1 VRGHDD
7 LRLVVLLAGLG
18 AAIAIVVPWEAVRI
32 VAALP
37 LALFLPGYAIAA
49 AAFAGHPINR
59 PQKLML
65 CLACSLAVLAL
76 GGILLTYLPGGI
88 RTLSWALLLLLV
100 VVAACR
106 SAALR
111 RPPASGTQWG
121 DGLRLKGIRRVDIA
135 IGAGTAAAVVA
146 ALILAYTP
154 LPAGNAAGY
163 TALWMLSG
171 HGRQSGQIQVGVDSS
186 EHRLREYRLE
196 VAAGGGG
203 SRIFTFALDPG
214 EETAYNLPLRL
225 PSGKPERV
233 EASLFR
239 LSRPNHLY
247 RRVVLW
253 LPEPGR
259 GG

>member
-1 VRGHDD
+1 LRGHDD
-7 LRLVVLLAGLG
+7 LRLVVWVAALG
-18 AAIAIVVPWEAVRI
+18 AAIAIIVPWEVVRI
-32 VAALP
+32 LATLP

-88 RTLSWALLLLLV
+88 RTVSWALLLLLV

-106 SAALR
+106 AAALR
-111 RPPASGTQWG
+111 RPRASGTWRG
-121 DGLRLKGIRRVDIA
+121 HGLRLTGIRRIDVA
-135 IGAGTAAAVVA
+135 FGAVAVAAAAA

-154 LPAGNAAGY
+154 LPAGKAAGY
-163 TALWMLSG
+163 TALWMLPG

-186 EHRLREYRLE
+186 EHRSREYRLE
-196 VAAGGGG
+196 VAAGKGG
-203 SRIFTFALDPG
+203 SRRFTFALGPG
-214 EETAYNLPLRL
+214 EERAYSLPLRL